1 MLIPENLLNIWD
13 DYHVD
18 LLYKACRFCYIRSS
32 PKDLP
37 KKNLRQPPTNLVIDR
52 AYKFYNIDLRAEI
65 FDLFKPNVF
74 RKLES
79 GLESGKLNIHK

>member
-1 MLIPENLLNIWD
+1 MSSSLLIPENLLNIWD

-18 LLYKACRFCYIRSS
+18 SLYKVCRFCYIRIS

-52 AYKFYNIDLRAEI
+52 AYKFTT
-65 FDLFKPNVF
+65 
-74 RKLES
+74 
-79 GLESGKLNIHK
+79 